1 MLLVKLASAR
11 LPALLQAILP
21 WTPSVALAKLIGFSM
36 AGAVP
41 AGDIWSNAGI
51 LAVEALVFY
60 ALAVWRVRRSDR

>member
-1 MLLVKLASAR
+1 
-11 LPALLQAILP
+11 
-21 WTPSVALAKLIGFSM
+21 VALAKLIGFSM